1 MTLVFVKSDHSNR
14 YLQLSIFPPI
24 SDFFSLRNSLNPEP
38 ISLFDSSS
46 ERAERGDDSAL
57 FRFQTISTS
66 N

>member
-24 SDFFSLRNSLNPEP
+24 SNFLGLRNSLKPEP
-38 ISLFDSSS
+38 ISLFDSSA
-46 ERAERGDDSAL
+46 ERAERADDSAL
-57 FRFQTISTS
+57 LRVQTISTS